1 MSYKKTLLAVGPS
14 IFAFPA
20 LIVLAAA
27 VAAPSGNGLLGYPS
41 GERFYSLLSEICHQF
56 PTRSFWL
63 FDHPLA
69 ICARC
74 TGGYLGITAGFVAVL
89 LSKGPTG
96 RNYLVMG
103 AALFVT
109 AVLEAYIGFSDGNIW
124 RAISGFAGGY
134 GLMLLISCAC
144 AFLSLKLRLIPNR

>member
-1 MSYKKTLLAVGPS
+1 MSYKRSLLLLSPG
-14 IFAFPA
+14 IFALPA
-20 LIVLAAA
+20 LMILVAA

-41 GERFYSLLSEICHQF
+41 GERFYSFLSDICHQF

-134 GLMLLISCAC
+134 GLMLLISGAC
-144 AFLSLKLRLIPNR
+144 AFLSLKLRLIPNH

>member
-27 VAAPSGNGLLGYPS
+27 VAAPLGNGLLGYPS
-41 GERFYSLLSEICHQF
+41 GERFYAFLSDICHQF

-74 TGGYLGITAGFVAVL
+74 TGGYLGITAGVLAVML
-89 LSKGPTG
+89 TKGPTG
-96 RNYLVMG
+96 RNHLAMG
-103 AALFVT
+103 AALFVA
-109 AVLEAYIGFSDGNIW
+109 AVLEAYIGLSDGNIW
-124 RAISGFAGGY
+124 RAISGFVGGY
-134 GLMLLISCAC
+134 GLMLLIRSAS
-144 AFLSLKLRLIPNR
+144 AVLFLKLRLIPNH

>member
-1 MSYKKTLLAVGPS
+1 MSYKKSLLLLSPGIFALLA
-14 IFAFPA
+14 
-20 LIVLAAA
+20 LIILVAA

-41 GERFYSLLSEICHQF
+41 GERFYSFLSDICHQF